1 MEAKELDQTK
11 ANDIF
16 NTHSNPDAAL
26 ARTLTT
32 IEALGLNQNL
42 MDLQTLGYT
51 TVKGV
56 LDSDKVERTK
66 RAILDRA
73 EKTSGKKIDLETA
86 TQEDFDGMTYLHYM
100 LYDDVVFEEVMMEEK
115 PLALITYLLGES
127 CHLSSIGCHFKGMGE
142 AGVVPLHSDA
152 ANGAPSPLPS
162 YSLVANVNYALT
174 PYSKEAGALAMVPH
188 SHTRS
193 RQPTETEMMLSGD
206 QANPEA
212 VSMDLE
218 PGDAVVWHGNS
229 WHGSFP
235 RQIPG
240 IRMNLAVF
248 FARHFVVPQEL
259 HRNVVPQEVLDRNAN
274 NKRFHKLLG
283 GKQAYGWQDEGPN
296 YEMMAEGPKGLYD

>member
-1 MEAKELDQTK
+1 MEAEKIDEKKIFDPNNN
-11 ANDIF
+11 ANE
-16 NTHSNPDAAL
+16 AL
-26 ARTLTT
+26 QRTLAT
-32 IEALGLNQNL
+32 IDRLGLNENL
-42 MDLQTLGYT
+42 MELETLGYT

-56 LDSDKVERTK
+56 LDTDKIERTK

-73 EKTSGKKIDLETA
+73 EKTSGKKIDLDTA
-86 TQEDFDGMTYLHYM
+86 TEKDFDGMTYLHYM
-100 LYDDVVFEEVMMEEK
+100 LYDDVIFEEVMMEEK

-142 AGVVPLHSDA
+142 DGVVPLHSDA
-152 ANGAPSPLPS
+152 GNGIPSPLPS

-174 PYSKEAGALAMVPH
+174 PYSKEAGALAMVPY

-193 RQPTETEMMLSGD
+193 RQPTANEMVLSGD

-248 FARHFVVPQEL
+248 FARHFVVPQEH
-259 HRNVVPQEVLDRNAN
+259 HRNSVPKEILERNAN
-274 NKRFHKLLG
+274 NARFHRLLG
-283 GKQAYGWQDEGPN
+283 GKQAYGWQGEGPN